1 MTGGEIKEIN
11 HDLAMI
17 RCDVTALYLDRKNM
31 AGWKDKLFGI
41 LKAIESLERKV
52 EILAKEY

>member
-11 HDLAMI
+11 RDLAMI
-17 RCDVTALYLDRKNM
+17 RCEITALYLDKKNM
-31 AGWKDKLFGI
+31 AGWKDKLFDI
-41 LKAIESLERKV
+41 LKAVESLERKV